1 METWGLPRIRNT
13 RKIKAS
19 CPSHCHVLPSHAD
32 PTILLTLKHPGTG
45 RGGSNT
51 VFLKVRHLLSAEERK
66 NLLEVPELLG
76 SHPHSSSQTVPS
88 HLLHQV

>member
-45 RGGSNT
+45 RG
-51 VFLKVRHLLSAEERK
+51 AEERK